1 MKEKTFVM
9 LKPDAMQ
16 RGLAGE
22 IFTRLEKKGLALVA
36 AKVVQADDKL
46 LEKHYAEHIGKPF
59 YDGLCSFV
67 KQAPVLATVWEG
79 VEAVKVVRDL
89 LGATNGRKAAAGT
102 IRGDYSNSHQC
113 NLVHASDSVDSAK
126 REMANFFQPN
136 EIVKAKIALA
146 DYIYSPEEQGK
157 K

>member
-1 MKEKTFVM
+1 MERTFVM

-22 IFTRLEKKGLALVA
+22 ILSRLEKKGLTLIA
-36 AKVVQADDKL
+36 AKVLQLDDKI

-59 YDGLCSFV
+59 YPELVNFA

-89 LGATNGRKAAAGT
+89 VGATNGRKAVAGT
-102 IRGDYSNSHQC
+102 IRGDYSISQGC
-113 NLVHASDSVDSAK
+113 NLIHASDSVDSSKREISIFFQPKEIATAK
-126 REMANFFQPN
+126 REL
-136 EIVKAKIALA
+136 V
-146 DYIYSPEEQGK
+146 DYIYSKQEQG
-157 K
+157 